1 MAASADPLAN
11 ITTGYP
17 KLAARIEIQ
26 PQLSIY
32 RRFGALN
39 AQNILYLQAQLIDL
53 ETKLRTQQSRDD
65 TNPQGKKAL
74 YAKTWYRLENSAS
87 DGDTKQLDLV
97 LKTRQVLSEFN
108 PTWFLIRI
116 ATDHAIIQQS
126 MILKLPDPNATDLH
140 YLQNYLETDSMGPLA
155 LLGRDASTWGSMLE
169 RDAHA
174 PDLVALKVRAE
185 KDALS
190 TWAAKKVVGRLFTC
204 CFKRFVKPSPGHGLV
219 GVEDT
224 LVYRATYGFTSL
236 VASMVPIASI
246 VVLYYVD
253 SMPARLATIAVFNLF
268 ISICLMG
275 LAKAKR
281 AEIFAISAAFA
292 AVQVVFIGTDK
303 SSSNSAR

>member
-1 MAASADPLAN
+1 
-11 ITTGYP
+11 
-17 KLAARIEIQ
+17 
-26 PQLSIY
+26 
-32 RRFGALN
+32 
-39 AQNILYLQAQLIDL
+39 
-53 ETKLRTQQSRDD
+53 
-65 TNPQGKKAL
+65 
-74 YAKTWYRLENSAS
+74 
-87 DGDTKQLDLV
+87 
-97 LKTRQVLSEFN
+97 
-108 PTWFLIRI
+108 
-116 ATDHAIIQQS
+116 

-281 AEIFAISAAFA
+281 AEIFAISAAYVNDSTLLLIMLTIA
-292 AVQVVFIGTDK
+292 GLPQCR
-303 SSSNSAR
+303 SSSLARTRVLRTRRVNPLALPTVGLITYSCRSWLGIIRSHHSGC